1 MKVTIIIDSKCNEPV
16 CEIHTANVSEEIQK
30 FVDAVNSECVT
41 FSTDKDK
48 NLFMIS
54 AWKDETVTLLKPA
67 NIMRIY
73 SCVKKIF
80 AETENET
87 YELKYRL
94 YEIENLIS
102 EHSLNQFIR
111 ISNTDIVNF
120 DFVKNLDMSL
130 SGNICV
136 NFINKTRTF
145 VSRRYMKK
153 VREKLQIR

>member
-1 MKVTIIIDSKCNEPV
+1 MNVSIIIDSNYKEPV
-16 CEIHTANVSEEIQK
+16 CEIHTAKVSEEIQK
-30 FVDAVNSECVT
+30 FVDTVNSGSVA
-41 FSTDKDK
+41 FSEKRNG

-73 SCVKKIF
+73 SCLKKIF

-94 YEIENLIS
+94 YEIEDLIS

-130 SGNICV
+130 SGTICV
-136 NFINKTRTF
+136 NFNNKTRTF

-153 VREKLQIR
+153 IREKLKIR